1 MKEHH
6 RWKKLTANT
15 FTLVRSVATW
25 VITTACAA
33 LALSLSAM
41 AQSSAHLDNP
51 FVGATFYRNVDYVAA
66 VNAAANLQGGA
77 LGQQMR
83 RVANYPTFLWLDSIA
98 AVNGTGSY
106 TRGLTGHLDQALAQG
121 ANAIGIVIYDLPN
134 RDGSALASN
143 GELLIAQNGLNRYK
157 TEYIDVIY
165 SIISQAKYSGLRIV
179 MVIEPDSLPNL
190 ITNLSFP
197 KVAEANTTGAYVQGV
212 QYAIGTLR
220 SLTNTYAYI
229 DVAHAGWLGWS
240 SNLTPFVTL
249 LKQVGTGIPGGNS
262 KVDGFISNTANY
274 NVFVEP
280 FMTAS
285 QMISGQ
291 PVRSTPIWYDWNDHI
306 EERSFAL
313 ALRTALTTGTDAYPT
328 TVGLLLDTSRNGWG
342 GAARPTG
349 PSTSTVRNTFVRETT
364 LDRRIHKG
372 NWGNQS
378 GAGIGARPMANPSP
392 NYDAFVWVKP
402 PGESDGSSSLIPTGP
417 DNPDGK
423 GFDRM
428 CDPTYTGN
436 SLNGNQMTGALP
448 DAPVSGR
455 WFQAQF
461 AQLVE
466 NAYPAFTASTAVRF
480 SITSTWP
487 TGYNGEITVTN
498 NGDTA
503 VNGWTLEFDFTSTI
517 TNVWNGTIT
526 SHVGTHYIVQ
536 NASYNAAIA
545 MGASMA
551 VGFSADPADQAQ
563 PPTNYIFN
571 GVAVGGSTSNPTIT
585 TNSLPGGTVGVSYSK
600 TLIATGGTGPYAWSV
615 SGGSLPGGIALS
627 GAGVLTGTATT
638 AGTTSFTIMVSD
650 SSSPTRTATQSFSL
664 VVSTPPSISINDV
677 TIVRTASP
685 AGSGYLST
693 SGSQFVD
700 AAGNTVRI
708 TGINW
713 FGFETTNMI
722 FHGLWARGYKSAL
735 DQIKTLGF
743 NTLRIPYS
751 NAMLRAGAATNSI
764 NFALNPELQGLTPL
778 QCLDKVIEYCGQI
791 GLRVFL
797 DRHSSAAGGYLNE
810 DVWFISG
817 DPYYTEQRWIDD
829 WVMLANRYVGN
840 TTVIG
845 ADLFNEPKRTAT
857 WGTTA
862 PLTNWNKAAERC
874 GNAILAANPNW
885 LIIVEG
891 VERFGGQSYWW
902 GGSLMGV
909 ATLPVVL
916 SAPNKLVYSIH
927 DYPSSVAAQSWFSA
941 ANYPQNLGGV
951 WDGYWGYVFKN
962 NLAPVIVGEFG
973 SKLQTVSD
981 QQWMDKLT
989 DYMDG
994 DFDLNGSN
1002 DLDAGKKGISWTFWC
1017 FNPNSGDTGGIVA
1030 DDWTTPDQS
1039 KLAIIQPSMALLLGA
1054 NGSAPAVT
1062 FTVALSSA
1070 ASQSVSVSWT
1080 TQDGTALAGTDFTA
1094 ASGTLTFAAGETS
1107 KAITIPLLPNTTSTD
1122 VRSLWINLS
1131 SPINAALATPSA
1143 LAAITPDTAWH
1154 AWLAS
1159 RFSTSALVDQSIT
1172 SDTSDPDGDGAPNLM
1187 EFATAMNPALREA
1200 IPATALRNS
1209 GGLDFTYTKNKSA
1222 TDITFVVEWS
1232 DDLSPQSWSTNGESA
1247 PTVLSDDGTKQQIK
1261 VTVPAAEGLAQ
1272 RFVRLRVSRH

>member
-1 MKEHH
+1 
-6 RWKKLTANT
+6 
-15 FTLVRSVATW
+15 
-25 VITTACAA
+25 
-33 LALSLSAM
+33 M
-41 AQSSAHLDNP
+41 AQTSAHLDNP

-83 RVANYPTFLWLDSIA
+83 RVADHPTFVWLDTIA
-98 AVNGTGSY
+98 ALNGTGSY
-106 TRGLTGHLDQALAQG
+106 PRGLAGHLDQALAQG
-121 ANAIGIVIYDLPN
+121 ANAIGIVIYNLPN

-143 GELLIAQNGLNRYK
+143 GELLIAQNGLHRYK

-197 KVAEANTTGAYVQGV
+197 RVAEANTTGAYVQGV

-220 SLTNTYAYI
+220 SLNNTYAYI

-240 SNLTPFVTL
+240 NNLTPFANL
-249 LKQVGTGIPGGNS
+249 LKQVGAGIAGGNG

-280 FMTAS
+280 YMTAN

-291 PVRSTPIWYDWNDHI
+291 PVRSTPVWYDWNDHI
-306 EERSFAL
+306 EERSFAN
-313 ALRTALTTGTDAYPT
+313 ALRTALITGTDAYPT
-328 TVGLLLDTSRNGWG
+328 SVGLLLDTSRNGWG
-342 GAARPTG
+342 GAERPTG
-349 PSTSTVRNTFVRETT
+349 PSTSTVRNTFVRATT

-378 GAGIGARPMANPSP
+378 GAGIGARPVANPSP

-428 CDPTYTGN
+428 CDPAYTGN
-436 SLNGNQMTGALP
+436 SLNGNQMSGALP
-448 DAPVSGR
+448 NAPVSGR
-455 WFQAQF
+455 WFQSQF
-461 AQLVE
+461 VQLVQ
-466 NAYPAFTASTAVRF
+466 NAYPTFTASTAVSF
-480 SITSTWP
+480 DITSTWA

-503 VNGWTLEFDFTSTI
+503 VNGWTLEFDFTGTI
-517 TNVWNGTIT
+517 TNLWNATLVSQI
-526 SHVGTHYIVQ
+526 GTHYIVQ
-536 NASYNAAIA
+536 NAGFNAAIPV
-545 MGASMA
+545 GGSVT
-551 VGFSADPADQAQ
+551 VGFSANPADQTQ

-571 GVAVGGSTSNPTIT
+571 GIAVGGSTTNPTIT
-585 TNSLPGGTVGVSYSK
+585 TSSLPDGTVGGAYSQ
-600 TLIATGGTGPYAWSV
+600 TLTVTGGTGPYVWSV
-615 SGGSLPGGIALS
+615 SGGALPNNLTLS
-627 GAGVLTGTATT
+627 SAGVLSGTTTT
-638 AGTTSFTIMVSD
+638 AGTASFTVMVSD
-650 SSSPTRTATQSFSL
+650 SSSPARTATKALSIAI
-664 VVSTPPSISINDV
+664 STPPAISINDV
-677 TIVRTASP
+677 TIVRTAAP
-685 AGSGYLST
+685 VGSGYLST
-693 SGSQFVD
+693 NGNQIVD
-700 AAGNTVRI
+700 AAGNAVRI

-722 FHGLWARGYKSAL
+722 LHGLWARGYKSAL

-764 NFALNPELQGLTPL
+764 NFALNPELQSLTPL

-797 DRHSSAAGGYLNE
+797 DRHSAAAGGYLNE
-810 DVWFISG
+810 NVWFISG
-817 DPYYTEQRWIDD
+817 DAYYTEQRWMDD
-829 WVMLANRYVGN
+829 WVMLASRYAGN

-891 VERFGGQSYWW
+891 VEQFGGQSYWW
-902 GGSLMGV
+902 GGNLMGV

-916 SAPNKLVYSIH
+916 NAPNKLVYSIH
-927 DYPSSVAAQSWFSA
+927 DYPASVSAQTWFSA
-941 ANYPQNLGGV
+941 GNYPQNLGGV

-973 SKLQTVSD
+973 SKLETVSD

-1002 DLDAGKKGISWTFWC
+1002 DLAAGQKGISWTMWC
-1017 FNPNSGDTGGIVA
+1017 FNPNSGDTGGIVG
-1030 DDWTTPDQS
+1030 DDWQTVNTA
-1039 KLAIIQPSMALLLGA
+1039 KLAYIQPSMAPLLGS
-1054 NGSAPAVT
+1054 GSSAPTAS
-1062 FTVALSSA
+1062 FTVTLSTA
-1070 ASQSVSVSWT
+1070 ATQTVSVTWT
-1080 TQDGTALAGTDFTA
+1080 TQNATALAGSDYTA

-1107 KAITIPLLPNTTSTD
+1107 KVITITLLPNSTQTQTRAFNL
-1122 VRSLWINLS
+1122 VLS
-1131 SPINAALATPSA
+1131 SPSNATLADSTA
-1143 LAAITPDTAWH
+1143 LAAITPGTPWH
-1154 AWLAS
+1154 TWLAA
-1159 RFSTSALVDQSIT
+1159 RFSTSALANTALT
-1172 SDTSDPDGDGAPNLM
+1172 SDLADPDGDGVTNLL
-1187 EFATAMNPALREA
+1187 EYATARNPSSNDASPVSAAWL
-1200 IPATALRNS
+1200 
-1209 GGLDFTYTKNKSA
+1209 GGTLEFIYTKNKTA
-1222 TDITFVVEWS
+1222 TDLSFIVEWS
-1232 DDLSPQSWSTNGESA
+1232 DDLATWSAAGVTQSVT
-1247 PTVLSDDGTKQQIK
+1247 TDGATTQQIK
-1261 VTVPAAEGLAQ
+1261 AIVLAPGTS
-1272 RFVRLRVSRH
+1272 RFMRLRVSR

>member
-1 MKEHH
+1 MRPDKT
-6 RWKKLTANT
+6 RALYCT
-15 FTLVRSVATW
+15 F
-25 VITTACAA
+25 AA
-33 LALSLSAM
+33 LLLSTAAI
-41 AQSSAHLDNP
+41 AQTPAHLDNP
-51 FVGATFYRNVDYVAA
+51 FVGANFYRNADYVAA

-83 RVANYPTFLWLDSIA
+83 RVANFSTFVWLDTIA

-106 TRGLTGHLDQALAQG
+106 PRGLAGHLDQALEQG
-121 ANAIGIVIYDLPN
+121 ANAIGIVIYNLPN

-190 ITNLSFP
+190 ITNLSFAR
-197 KVAEANTTGAYVQGV
+197 VAEANTTGAYVQGV

-240 SNLTPFVTL
+240 SNLMPFANL
-249 LKQVGTGIPGGNS
+249 LKQVGAGIPGGNG
-262 KVDGFISNTANY
+262 KVDGIISNTANY

-280 FMTAS
+280 YMTAN
-285 QMISGQ
+285 QMIGSQ

-306 EERSFAL
+306 EERSFAN
-313 ALRTALTTGTDAYPT
+313 ALRTALTTGTNAYPT
-328 TVGLLLDTSRNGWG
+328 GIGLLLDTSRNGWG
-342 GAARPTG
+342 GTARPIG
-349 PSTSTVRNTFVRETT
+349 PSTSTVRNTFVRATT

-402 PGESDGSSSLIPTGP
+402 PGESDGSSSLIPVGP

-428 CDPTYTGN
+428 CDPTYQGN
-436 SLNGNQMTGALP
+436 SLNGNQPTGALP
-448 DAPVSGR
+448 NAPVSGR
-455 WFQAQF
+455 WFQSQF
-461 AQLVE
+461 VQLVQ
-466 NAYPAFTASTAVRF
+466 NAYPAFTASTAVSF
-480 SITSTWP
+480 AITSTWA

-498 NGDTA
+498 DGDTA
-503 VNGWTLEFDFTSTI
+503 VNGWTLEFDFTGTI
-517 TNVWNGTIT
+517 TNIWNGTIT
-526 SHVGTHYIVQ
+526 SHVGNHYVISNV
-536 NASYNAAIA
+536 SYNANLAT
-545 MGASMA
+545 GASVA
-551 VGFSADPADQAQ
+551 VGFSANPASQTE

-571 GVAVGGSTSNPTIT
+571 GVAVGGSTSNPAIT
-585 TNSLPGGTVGVSYSK
+585 TSSLPGGTVGSAYSQ
-600 TLIATGGTGPYAWSV
+600 TLTATGGTGPYVWSV
-615 SGGSLPGGIALS
+615 SGGTLPGGISLS
-627 GAGVLTGTATT
+627 AGVLSGTPLSAGTAN
-638 AGTTSFTIMVSD
+638 FTVMVSD
-650 SSSPTRTATQSFSL
+650 SSVPVKTATKALSIAVTAPPTIS
-664 VVSTPPSISINDV
+664 VSDVTVTLNGSISV
-677 TIVRTASP
+677 TGV
-685 AGSGYLST
+685 LST
-693 SGSQFVD
+693 NGNQIVD
-700 AAGNTVRI
+700 SAGNPVRI

-797 DRHSSAAGGYLNE
+797 DRHSGAAGGYLNE
-810 DVWFISG
+810 NFWFISG
-817 DPYYTEQRWIDD
+817 DAYYTEQRWIDD
-829 WVMLANRYVGN
+829 WVMLANRYAGDS
-840 TTVIG
+840 TVIG
-845 ADLFNEPKRTAT
+845 ADLFNEPKRAAT

-891 VERFGGQSYWW
+891 VEQFGGQSYWW
-902 GGSLMGV
+902 GGNLMGV

-916 SAPNKLVYSIH
+916 NAPNKLVYSIH
-927 DYPSSVAAQSWFSA
+927 DYPASVSAQTWFSA
-941 ANYPQNLGGV
+941 GNYPQNLGGV

-973 SKLQTVSD
+973 SKLETVSD

-1002 DLDAGKKGISWTFWC
+1002 DLVAGQKGISWTMWC
-1017 FNPNSGDTGGIVA
+1017 FNPNSGDTGGIVG
-1030 DDWTTPDQS
+1030 DDWTTVNQT
-1039 KLAIIQPSMALLLGA
+1039 KLGYIQASMAPLLASSGGGQVA
-1054 NGSAPAVT
+1054 S
-1062 FTVALSSA
+1062 FTVRLSA
-1070 ASQSVSVSWT
+1070 ASTQSVSVAWST
-1080 TQDGTALAGTDFTA
+1080 LNGTALAGTDFTA

-1107 KAITIPLLPNTTSTD
+1107 KTISISLLPQASTLETKALNLQLSGPTGATLADNTA
-1122 VRSLWINLS
+1122 I
-1131 SPINAALATPSA
+1131 AAL
-1143 LAAITPDTAWH
+1143 IHDTAWH
-1154 AWLAS
+1154 GWLRG
-1159 RFSTSALVDQSIT
+1159 RFSASELTDPIVTGVSA
-1172 SDTSDPDGDGAPNLM
+1172 DPDHDGTPNLL
-1187 EFATAMNPALREA
+1187 EYACAMNP
-1200 IPATALRNS
+1200 IINDTVPAFATRMV
-1209 GGLDFTYTKNKSA
+1209 GTMEFFYTKNKSA
-1222 TDITFVVEWS
+1222 TDLSFTVEWS
-1232 DDLSPQSWSTNGESA
+1232 DTLSEDWSTIGLGA
-1247 PTVLSDDGTKQQIK
+1247 HTMLSDNGMIQQFK
-1261 VTVPAAEGLAQ
+1261 VTLPMDSGVAQ
-1272 RFVRLRVSRH
+1272 RFVRLSVKR